1 MQEGQKISLRDYVLP
16 PIHPEGVG
24 FLLIFIF
31 ITFVLWIIWAPLGL
45 LGLVLS
51 VWCFYFFRDPDRFTP
66 TQEGL
71 IISPADGI
79 VQAITETIGPKE
91 LDLDQEN
98 FIRVSIF
105 MSVFDCHV
113 NRTPVSGKIIKSVY
127 VPGLFLN
134 ASLDKASEDN
144 ERQYLLIETEDISN
158 IVVVQ
163 IAGLVARRIRS
174 DVSKGQQLEIG
185 ERIGMIRFGSRVDV
199 YLPNTFKPL
208 VSIGQKM
215 IAGETVISDKRITEE
230 SRKAEIR

>member
-79 VQAITETIGPKE
+79 VQAIT
-91 LDLDQEN
+91 
-98 FIRVSIF
+98 
-105 MSVFDCHV
+105 
-113 NRTPVSGKIIKSVY
+113 
-127 VPGLFLN
+127 
-134 ASLDKASEDN
+134 
-144 ERQYLLIETEDISN
+144 
-158 IVVVQ
+158 
-163 IAGLVARRIRS
+163 
-174 DVSKGQQLEIG
+174 
-185 ERIGMIRFGSRVDV
+185 
-199 YLPNTFKPL
+199 
-208 VSIGQKM
+208 
-215 IAGETVISDKRITEE
+215 
-230 SRKAEIR
+230 

>member
-1 MQEGQKISLRDYVLP
+1 MQEGQKISLRDYIFP

-31 ITFVLWIIWAPLGL
+31 ISFVLWVLWSPLGF

-51 VWCFYFFRDPDRFTP
+51 IWCFYFFRDPDRFTP
-66 TQEGL
+66 TQDGL

-79 VQAITETIGPKE
+79 VQAISETSGPKE
-91 LDLDQEN
+91 LDLEQDT

-113 NRTPVSGKIIKSVY
+113 NRTPVSGKIINSVY

-144 ERQYLLIETEDISN
+144 ERQYLLIETENSSN

-174 DVSKGQQLEIG
+174 DVSIGQQLESG

-208 VSIGQKM
+208 VSMGQKM
-215 IAGETVISDKRITEE
+215 IAGETVISDKRVTDEC
-230 SRKAEIR
+230 RKAEIR